1 MITEKRL
8 SELNCSDLSD
18 FNTLLLGKYALGER
32 ETASNL
38 FMEANTRQQNYF
50 LLSVKN
56 NIDWQPSVK
65 SVVYKFFDN
74 LITE

>member
-38 FMEANTRQQNYF
+38 FMEANTRQQNNF
-50 LLSVKN
+50 LIDVKN
-56 NIDWQPSVK
+56 NEDWQPSVQ
-65 SVVYKFFDN
+65 SAVYKFFDN
-74 LITE
+74 LLS